1 MSTKIRE
8 CVKGLS
14 KNKDVEELL
23 PEYINQSMEI
33 HDNYARLKL
42 MMEYYVFYEMVSEGI
57 NPYIES
63 AKDTADSLHQVVSRL
78 FSGEEPLSAED
89 YLELEETLSGLRQ
102 DVTEKM
108 QVLTAYV
115 DRFVVYEYILNR
127 VQYRFED
134 QEVVPEDSVF
144 AQEVLNFIFAT
155 KDNMTINDNIRAV
168 LGQLPMRMTRS
179 RYFDLIRD
187 SISVYKGSDISS
199 LEGYLYMF
207 RTNAMLY
214 QTPAM
219 ENYFTEFVPVLEELS
234 QLDYEK
240 IDGELYRIY
249 AEKIRVNASK
259 LNDISDLYML
269 LQQLINEAYS
279 IVLAAPYKREAAE
292 CKAANTVIRGI
303 NDLFLHRESDVWKGA
318 GEQTFQ
324 NEEEKLYWL
333 GEHFPSIE
341 GQQEQVYEAMNM
353 ADAILQETAEAQ
365 KEIIE
370 QLNLKEAFSIL
381 DKLQQLSSNSAFAA
395 LEEQTQ
401 EEKVTVEQAEEAAK
415 QLIGELKSAFQGQSR
430 MVRRAIMANTLEK
443 IPVFFTTPQEVAD
456 YVSQS
461 LGLCEDEAEKY
472 ASKQLIQEMM
482 G

>member
-14 KNKDVEELL
+14 QSKNSKELL
-23 PEYINQSMEI
+23 PEYVSQSVEI
-33 HDNYARLKL
+33 HESYASLKL

-57 NPYIES
+57 NPYLDS
-63 AKDTADSLHQVVSRL
+63 AKDTAMQLNQVISQI
-78 FSGEEPLSAED
+78 FEGETPDGEQCKK
-89 YLELEETLSGLRQ
+89 LEEILEQLRQ
-102 DVTEKM
+102 EVTEKM

-134 QEVVPEDSVF
+134 QEMMPEDPVF

-155 KDNMTINDNIRAV
+155 KDNMAINDNIRAV

-179 RYFDLIRD
+179 RYYDLIRD

-219 ENYFTEFVPVLEELS
+219 EKYFTEFVPVLQELE
-234 QLDYEK
+234 QLDYDTLSKEAY
-240 IDGELYRIY
+240 EIY
-249 AEKIRVNASK
+249 AEKIRINASK

-269 LQQLINEAYS
+269 LQQLLNEVYA
-279 IVLAAPYKREAAE
+279 IVLALPYEKEEKKQSAVE
-292 CKAANTVIRGI
+292 TVIRGI
-303 NDLFLHRESDVWKGA
+303 NALCMEKETSVW
-318 GEQTFQ
+318 QTADQ
-324 NEEEKLYWL
+324 ALDTEEDKMDWL
-333 GEHFPSIE
+333 GEHFVEIE
-341 GQQEQVYEAMNM
+341 GLQERIYEAMNV
-353 ADAILQETAEAQ
+353 ADAVLEET
-365 KEIIE
+365 
-370 QLNLKEAFSIL
+370 KEAHKEEIKELQLWDSFVVL
-381 DKLQQLSSNSAFAA
+381 GKMQQLLSNSAFAE
-395 LEEQTQ
+395 LEAAAE
-401 EEKVTVEQAEEAAK
+401 EEKVTSQVAEQAAED
-415 QLIGELKSAFQGQSR
+415 LIAELKEAFKGQSR

-456 YVSQS
+456 YISQS
-461 LGLCEDEAEKY
+461 LALCDDEAEKY
-472 ASKQLIQEMM
+472 AAKQLIQSIME
-482 G
+482 